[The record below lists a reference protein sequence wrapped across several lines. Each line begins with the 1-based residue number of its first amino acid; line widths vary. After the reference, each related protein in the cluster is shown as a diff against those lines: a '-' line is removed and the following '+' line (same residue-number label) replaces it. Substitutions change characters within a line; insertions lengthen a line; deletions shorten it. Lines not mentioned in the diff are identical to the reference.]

1 MPDWE
6 DLYQVL
12 EVSPE
17 AGPDEIRHAYSAKVM
32 AFHPDRLFGVADELK
47 RVAEEKLKAV
57 NEAYEIL
64 RDADKRAEFHD
75 DWLSRNSPPRPE
87 VDPPVLRFD
96 DVAAG
101 RTMTG
106 HFVIRNSGGP
116 YDSIH
121 VSNPESWVNISG
133 YSSLSE
139 DDELPLRIDV
149 EVRPDQWGKSY
160 AETISVGLDD
170 QEIQVPVELYTR
182 AVPRS
187 GRALETTTFRTGP
200 APPLTST
207 ARRGPAPDLDTHQP
221 GHPPV
226 LRVRGAGQRF
236 ELGSHRGSGCDGAC
250 RRSRRP
256 FDGRASARQ
265 GHDDSRIRAG
275 GGARRSHR
283 RRAARRRDG
292 PGGRNSAGLD
302 QEGRREVTGN
312 GR

>member
-182 AVPRS
+182 AVPRT
-187 GRALETTTFRTGP
+187 LEAWAHRWTPRRQWQP
-200 APPLTST
+200 APSPCPSSPPRRLCQRPHVRHAAAKPTYRCWSSHPLC
-207 ARRGPAPDLDTHQP
+207 
-221 GHPPV
+221 
-226 LRVRGAGQRF
+226 VR
-236 ELGSHRGSGCDGAC
+236 
-250 RRSRRP
+250 
-256 FDGRASARQ
+256 
-265 GHDDSRIRAG
+265 
-275 GGARRSHR
+275 
-283 RRAARRRDG
+283 
-292 PGGRNSAGLD
+292 
-302 QEGRREVTGN
+302 
-312 GR
+312 

>member
-187 GRALETTTFRTGP
+187 GRAPETTTFRTGP

-221 GHPPV
+221 GHLLSYASEGLGRGLNWGAIGGAAAMALAAAAVV
-226 LRVRGAGQRF
+226 LSMDEHLLARVMMTPAFALVAGLVGA
-236 ELGSHRGSGCDGAC
+236 
-250 RRSRRP
+250 
-256 FDGRASARQ
+256 
-265 GHDDSRIRAG
+265 IG
-275 GGARRSHR
+275 GGLLGAVMGLAVGTVLAWIRKADAR
-283 RRAARRRDG
+283 
-292 PGGRNSAGLD
+292 
-302 QEGRREVTGN
+302 
-312 GR
+312 